1 MSDKKLESKTKMVK
15 VDLGRTTSKPANSL
29 KPKETKTKK

>member
-1 MSDKKLESKTKMVK
+1 MSDKNSKSKTKVVK

-29 KPKETKTKK
+29 KPKESKTKK

>member
-1 MSDKKLESKTKMVK
+1 MSDKNSKSITKVVK

-29 KPKETKTKK
+29 KPKKPKTKK